1 MIINKSAIYSYA
13 FYYSFYHRFIRLV
26 NRVQMGICTL
36 WCFSEY
42 IIMHI
47 SRILLVFF
55 PMINSKWHECHFHQT
70 DYSLALA
77 YTWVNHIT

>member
-55 PMINSKWHECHFHQT
+55 PMISSKRHEWHFQK